1 LKENSLV
8 KASLSWSSVCDD
20 REKRR
25 EEGRHTVLSKPVSLR
40 MTTENLKRQKYYC
53 SGPCRKDFGQSRHL
67 EKSRI
72 VFHTEIPNRMEILQ
86 VAEIS
91 HASEIRNR
99 PSKFIVGKNPEIYQQ
114 KHS

>member
-1 LKENSLV
+1 M
-8 KASLSWSSVCDD
+8 
-20 REKRR
+20 
-25 EEGRHTVLSKPVSLR
+25 LSKPASLR
-40 MTTENLKRQKYYC
+40 MTTENLKRQNYYC
-53 SGPCRKDFGQSRHL
+53 SGPWRKDFGQSRNL

-99 PSKFIVGKNPEIYQQ
+99 PSKFIVGQNPEIHQQ